1 MVMRREL
8 MAGDRDDAVWEFDDV
23 LLVIP
28 KKHHQIKTLNPPPP
42 AFKNHIRTTVIKIIN
57 K

>member
-1 MVMRREL
+1 MRREL

-28 KKHHQIKTLNPPPP
+28 KKHHQIKTLNPPPR
-42 AFKNHIRTTVIKIIN
+42 FQESYQDHSHQDYK
-57 K
+57 

>member
-42 AFKNHIRTTVIKIIN
+42 LSRIISGPQSSRL
-57 K
+57 